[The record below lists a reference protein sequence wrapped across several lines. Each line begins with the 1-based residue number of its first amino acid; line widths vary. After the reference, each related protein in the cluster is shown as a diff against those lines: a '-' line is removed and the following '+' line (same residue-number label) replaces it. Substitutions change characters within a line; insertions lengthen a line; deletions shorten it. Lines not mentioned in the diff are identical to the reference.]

1 MIIQSLIK
9 KAGITAD
16 ASSIAGA
23 LEEATRTEMISDN
36 KAQVRLYYYDFDK
49 NEIINNMMSFGTT
62 VKIISPNEMIDTL
75 KKRLYQNIE

>member
-1 MIIQSLIK
+1 
-9 KAGITAD
+9 
-16 ASSIAGA
+16 
-23 LEEATRTEMISDN
+23 MISDN